1 MQQLLIE
8 VSHQDQVFVEE
19 ECAKHGYSISG
30 FFEMLLNEY
39 KKPSEP
45 KKKEE
50 VKLPSEEKE
59 IPTEEVNEE
68 EKEADENPKRTR
80 KKKSE

>member
-45 KKKEE
+45 KQKKEVE
-50 VKLPSEEKE
+50 TLSEEKE
-59 IPTEEVNEE
+59 LFTEEINEE
-68 EKEADENPKRTR
+68 EKEADEKPKRTR